1 MINSLLLIF
10 DSSATWDKIAKA
22 NRGVA
27 GVFILHLLP
36 LLVISLGIEA
46 YALIHLGEARGL
58 TDHMRKIPQPIVMN
72 YALIYFV
79 LLLGIVFLGAKIL
92 QKIGESFHSTHN
104 YRQCFVTLAYSLS
117 PLFLARILD
126 AWPAMN
132 TWVCWGLGAILSV
145 AVMYQGLP
153 RLMNP
158 DQTNALGI
166 YLVSSVLVLI
176 VTGAAHYVAVLVLQ
190 GKIQFNI

>member
-10 DSSATWDKIAKA
+10 DSSATWEKIARA
-22 NRGVA
+22 NRSIA
-27 GVFILHLLP
+27 GVFFLHLLP

-46 YALIHLGEARGL
+46 YALIHWGESRGL
-58 TDHMRKIPQPIVMN
+58 TDHMTRIPQRIVMN
-72 YALIYFV
+72 YALTYFV
-79 LLLGIVFLGAKIL
+79 SLLGIVFLGAKIL
-92 QKIGESFHSTHN
+92 QRIGESFHSDHD
-104 YRQCFVTLAYSLS
+104 YRHCFIALAYSLS
-117 PLFLARILD
+117 PLFLSRILD
-126 AWPAMN
+126 AWPAIN

-166 YLVSSVLVLI
+166 YMVSSVLVLI
-176 VTGAAHYVAVLVLQ
+176 VTAAAHYVAVMVLQ
-190 GKIQFNI
+190 GKIQFNF